1 MGLGENLSAGKISAE
16 FFRKAILLSIL
27 IIVGYGLFTII
38 FRNDSNIINGVGDF
52 LLPVISA
59 TTLIVLFFAVK
70 RSRIYGG
77 DYFHAWLLLL
87 ISQIFWVMGDVLWSL
102 WDLNLASSSFL
113 TYNYICFALRTVFL
127 CLGLYLIPKPQ
138 VDILTR
144 YRRVA
149 EIGMVLVT
157 LTMFFWSFMILPFTK
172 LNQINYFNF
181 MVLALNIL
189 FIFALMFFS
198 ISLFVFHAGNLGIG
212 PVPYL
217 LVSTF
222 FQVLAAI
229 IYAYQYILGLYP
241 GGGIENLFWIAASL
255 SIILASLIQIS
266 RRPPKVMDDLS
277 THFWRFKVP
286 FETNVALILG
296 GIAYLLLL
304 WSYYNY
310 KDVFEVLLFGG
321 GFLVGLAIIRA
332 AINNRE
338 VRKSYKKLE
347 ESKGTYLSILNT
359 INDAVYI
366 INPHMELLEVNQ
378 GALDMY
384 GYDKQEILGKSLEML
399 SASAKNDMEKIV
411 NSGYQAMDGEPQTF
425 EFWGMRKN
433 GEVFPKEIKLN
444 KGTYFGQDVVV
455 AVARDITHRKE
466 DEKRLK
472 RSLDEKE
479 AMVQEVHHRVK
490 NNMQV
495 ISSLLGLQ
503 SMYLEDDKVQ
513 SALQESQNRVHS
525 MAMVHEKL
533 YQSKNLSSV
542 DIKEYLNEIMQYLL
556 SNYQMDS
563 YNIKTD
569 FQTEQV
575 EMDIKTAAPLGLIIN
590 ELLTNS
596 LKYAFPNKEGE
607 ITLKICLIDDCYHL
621 LIADNGVGLPS
632 NFKLD
637 QTKTL
642 GLQLVNRLVRQIDGS
657 IELKKVEGTEFIIKF
672 PAKLPEGIINNYNN
686 YNNYNMRAL

>member
-1 MGLGENLSAGKISAE
+1 MGLGENLSTGKISAE
-16 FFRKAILLSIL
+16 SFRKAILLSIL

-38 FRNDSNIINGVGDF
+38 FRNDSNVINGVGDF

-59 TTLIVLFFAVK
+59 TTLIVVFFAVK
-70 RSRIYGG
+70 RSKTYSE

-87 ISQIFWVMGDVLWSL
+87 ISQILWVLGDVLWSL
-102 WDLNLASSSFL
+102 WDLNLVNSSFL
-113 TYNYICFALRTVFL
+113 SYNYIFFGLRTVFL
-127 CLGLYLIPKPQ
+127 CLGLYLMPKPQ
-138 VDILTR
+138 VEILTR
-144 YRRVA
+144 YSRVT

-157 LTMFFWSFMILPFTK
+157 FTMFFWSFMILPF
-172 LNQINYFNF
+172 NQINHINYFNF

-189 FIFALMFFS
+189 SIFALMFFS
-198 ISLFVFHAGNLGIG
+198 ISLLAFHAGNLGKG

-217 LVSTF
+217 LFNTL

-241 GGGIENLFWIAASL
+241 VSGIENLFWIAASL
-255 SIILASLIQIS
+255 SMILASLVQIS
-266 RRPPKVMDDLS
+266 RRPPKVLEDLS
-277 THFWRFKVP
+277 TDFWRFKVP
-286 FETNVALILG
+286 FESNIALILG
-296 GIAYLLLL
+296 LITYLLLL
-304 WSYYNY
+304 WGYYNY
-310 KDVFEVLLFGG
+310 NDVFEVLLFGG

-338 VRKSYKKLE
+338 IRKSYKKLE
-347 ESKGTYLSILNT
+347 ESKETYLSILNT

-366 INPHMELLEVNQ
+366 INPHMELLKVNQ
-378 GALDMY
+378 GVLDMY

-399 SASAKNDMEKIV
+399 SASGKNDMEKIV
-411 NSGYQAMDGEPQTF
+411 NSGYQAMGGEPQTF

-433 GEVFPKEIKLN
+433 GEVFPNEIKLN

-479 AMVQEVHHRVK
+479 ALVQEVHHRVK

-503 SMYLEDDKVQ
+503 SMYLEDGKVQ

-525 MAMVHEKL
+525 MAMAHEKL

-542 DIKEYLNEIMQYLL
+542 NIKEYLNEIMQYLL

-563 YNIKTD
+563 YNIKVD
-569 FQTEQV
+569 IQAEQV
-575 EMDIKTAAPLGLIIN
+575 EIDIKTAAPLGLIIN

-596 LKYAFPNKEGE
+596 LKYAFPNNEGK
-607 ITLKICLIDDCYHL
+607 ITLKVCLINDCYHL
-621 LIADNGVGLPS
+621 IIADNGVGLPS

-642 GLQLVNRLVRQIDGS
+642 GLQIVNQLVRQIYGS
-657 IELKKVEGTEFIIKF
+657 IELGKGKGTEFIIKF
-672 PAKLPEGIINNYNN
+672 PAKLPEGITSDK
-686 YNNYNMRAL
+686 